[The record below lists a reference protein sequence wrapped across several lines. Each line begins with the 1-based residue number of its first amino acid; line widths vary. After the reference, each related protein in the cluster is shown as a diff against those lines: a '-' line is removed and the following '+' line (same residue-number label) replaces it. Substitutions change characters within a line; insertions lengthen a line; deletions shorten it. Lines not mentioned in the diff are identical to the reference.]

1 MRLSRAK
8 INHLSALVIEALEDD
23 ARVTLREA
31 ANDVRLQ
38 IVRILNEEVKRD
50 ALVDEIVREKI
61 ASQKRELPEGGR
73 EWDILY
79 RQYYDEEMEKH
90 RPPRE

>member
-1 MRLSRAK
+1 VRLSRAK

>member
-1 MRLSRAK
+1 MRLSREK
-8 INHLSALVIEALEDD
+8 INHLSRLVIDALSDD
-23 ARVTLREA
+23 SRVSLLQD

-79 RQYYDEEMEKH
+79 RQYYEEEMEKH

>member
-1 MRLSRAK
+1 MRLSREK
-8 INHLSALVIEALEDD
+8 INHLSRLVIDALSDD
-23 ARVTLREA
+23 SRVRLLRD

-61 ASQKRELPEGGR
+61 ASQKRDLPEGGR

-79 RQYYDEEMEKH
+79 RQYYEEEMEKH

>member
-1 MRLSRAK
+1 VRLSRAK

-79 RQYYDEEMEKH
+79 RQYYDEEMEKL